1 MLKYVFW
8 SFPFLISFAT
18 ASGELNE
25 NFYVKLFLFE
35 LIFIIMFVW
44 RTLQGKKVRDF
55 NVSIGVSD
63 ILILC
68 LLVVY
73 SYFYIDLYNN
83 IIENSIFLIYLLFY
97 FSSRLWSGEKTVNIL
112 IDIVPLVIVFHLL
125 FCALQYFSILPN
137 YNSYFKI
144 GSSFGNPDMLSA
156 YLAVLLPFCY
166 MSDKWKLFRII
177 VVVLT
182 ISLFFFIQARTA
194 IATTALTILLYYVCR
209 MKVSKISI
217 LIGTMML
224 ILGIVLLIHWHTI
237 SVLGRFY
244 IWIVA
249 LSMMVSKPLGW
260 GPYAFEKYYPEY
272 QSKFTIEYPEIA
284 NALNYDIVHSPYNE
298 FLNIA
303 VTIGIVGL
311 LFYLLFTIFTLIT
324 AYRIKS
330 LLLYPLLA
338 FQFVSLS
345 YFPFRIIPLTAIYII
360 CCSIV
365 IGATN
370 APFRVCIIYSFSKLK
385 ILAFCVLIPVIICF
399 SLGLFSFGYW
409 RKAIEQS
416 SDIETYSK
424 ACESF
429 EKSYPFLKN
438 NGRFL
443 ISYAELQ
450 YRMGNKKKMSLM
462 MYRAEHY
469 FSDIA
474 FLHNL
479 SMLYEE
485 DGKICE
491 AKRIMDLAT
500 NMSPCNINITFAQ
513 IQLLQ
518 RVGDVKQAYLTGKCL
533 LRKIYSRK
541 VILKQQDRYVLKK
554 INEYINKMEENEVKL
569 AEEKWDLNKE
579 HK

>member
-44 RTLQGKKVRDF
+44 RTLQGKKVCDS
-55 NVSIGVSD
+55 NVLIGVSD

-68 LLVVY
+68 LLVIY
-73 SYFYIDLYNN
+73 LCFYIDMYNN

-97 FSSRLWSGEKTVNIL
+97 FSSRFWSGEKTVNIL

-166 MSDKWKLFRII
+166 ISDKWKVFRII
-177 VVVLT
+177 VIVLT
-182 ISLFFFIQARTA
+182 ISLFFFLQARTA
-194 IATTALTILLYYVCR
+194 IATTVMTILLYYVCR
-209 MKVSKISI
+209 MKVSRICI
-217 LIGTMML
+217 LIGTVML
-224 ILGIVLLIHWHTI
+224 ILGIVLLIHWHNI

-249 LSMMVSKPLGW
+249 LSMMVTKPLGW

-272 QSKFTIEYPEIA
+272 QSKFTIEHPEIA

-311 LFYLLFTIFTLIT
+311 IFYLLFTVFVLIT
-324 AYRIKS
+324 ACRTKS

-345 YFPFRIIPLTAIYII
+345 YFPFRIIPLTVIYII

-365 IGATN
+365 IGAAN
-370 APFRVCIIYSFSKLK
+370 APFRVCIICSFSKLK
-385 ILAFCVLIPVIICF
+385 MLAFCLLIPVIICF
-399 SLGLFSFGYW
+399 SLGVFSFGYW

-416 SDIETYSK
+416 SSIETYSI

-429 EKSYPFLKN
+429 EKSFPFLKN

-450 YRMGNKKKMSLM
+450 YRMGNKQKTSLL
-462 MYRAEHY
+462 MYRAEDY

-500 NMSPCNINITFAQ
+500 NMSPSNINITFAQ

-533 LRKIYSRK
+533 LQKICNRK
-541 VILKQQDRYVLKK
+541 VILKQQDRFVLKK
-554 INEYINKMEENEVKL
+554 INEYLSLI
-569 AEEKWDLNKE
+569 
-579 HK
+579 HI